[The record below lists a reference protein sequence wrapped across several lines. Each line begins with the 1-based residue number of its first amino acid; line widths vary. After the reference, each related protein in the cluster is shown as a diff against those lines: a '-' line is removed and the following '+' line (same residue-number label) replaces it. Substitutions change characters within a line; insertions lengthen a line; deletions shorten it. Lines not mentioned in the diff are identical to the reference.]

1 MATGTREAEPRGGGV
16 RLRTRFT
23 LMMSCSLALVMAV
36 AGYFLWRTST
46 RLATGMQADT
56 LIAAA
61 KLTAE
66 ATKVQTDLDRVRAE
80 LAGLQAVERS
90 LAKGDKDSVL
100 NEVRD
105 RISALERAQRQ
116 YGAAALEF
124 SSEPDW
130 EVVDGAQS
138 GPEESKVLRAPVTFG
153 GATGILY
160 RVQKGDQ
167 RPFNLLVPPSG
178 PPPDQALR
186 GLIIGIVILVILVG
200 AVVSLLVAGQVSG
213 PLEHIVEDIRH
224 ISTGDLQ
231 HKSRARGSRELQMLA
246 GSIDRM
252 TKGLAEARETELALS
267 IRDRELEVA
276 SEVREALLPKTTP
289 QLAGFGIGE
298 AHITSA
304 ELWGDFHDFLEVRFE
319 QDPRVGLLVCDVSG
333 KGLPGALVG
342 ATARSYLRSALCAS
356 ADVKSALIS
365 VNRDLARDVKR
376 GMYVSALYVLVEPR
390 TQRATVA
397 CAGHKI
403 PLVRF
408 SASDGK
414 VRLIQ
419 PEGIALAFD
428 KGPVFERR
436 LEVAQVPIE
445 PGDRLV
451 LVNSG
456 AVEVRNPEGREL
468 GEKPLYAQIM
478 KHGALPTEEFL
489 ERMRSA
495 LEAFAAGSEL
505 PRDIS
510 IVTVAR
516 RA

>member
-1 MATGTREAEPRGGGV
+1 MAGTAREIEPRGGGM

-23 LMMSCSLALVMAV
+23 LMMSLSLALVMAV

-46 RLATGMQADT
+46 RLATGMQEST

-61 KLTAE
+61 RRTADASRVE
-66 ATKVQTDLDRVRAE
+66 ADLERVRAQ
-80 LAGLQAVERS
+80 LAELQAVEKS
-90 LAKGDKDSVL
+90 LARSDKDTVL
-100 NEVRD
+100 NEVHA
-105 RISALERAQRQ
+105 RISSLSQAQRQ

-130 EVVDGAQS
+130 EVVGGDQS
-138 GPEESKVLRAPVTFG
+138 DPAGTQVLRAPVTYG
-153 GATGILY
+153 GASGILY
-160 RVQKGDQ
+160 RVKTGDQ

-186 GLIIGIVILVILVG
+186 GLIVAIVLLVILVG

-213 PLEHIVEDIRH
+213 PLEDIVEDIRH

-231 HKSRARGSRELQMLA
+231 HRSRVRGSRELQMLA

-252 TKGLAEARETELALS
+252 TKGLSEARDTELALS
-267 IRDRELEVA
+267 IREREVEVA
-276 SEVREALLPKTTP
+276 NEVREALLPQTTP
-289 QLAGFGIGE
+289 QLEGLELGE
-298 AHITSA
+298 AHISSSA
-304 ELWGDFHDFLEVRFE
+304 LWGDFHDFLELGTETDR
-319 QDPRVGLLVCDVSG
+319 RVGLLVCDVSG

-342 ATARSYLRSALCAS
+342 ATARSYLRSSLGAS
-356 ADVKSALIS
+356 ADVKAALIA
-365 VNRDLARDVKR
+365 VNRELARDVKR
-376 GMYVSALYVLVEPR
+376 GMYVSALYVLVE
-390 TQRATVA
+390 TGAQRATVA

-456 AVEVRNPEGREL
+456 AVELKNAEGREL

-478 KHGALPTEEFL
+478 KHGALPTGEFL
-489 ERMRSA
+489 GRMRAA
-495 LEAFAAGSEL
+495 LEAFCAGSEL